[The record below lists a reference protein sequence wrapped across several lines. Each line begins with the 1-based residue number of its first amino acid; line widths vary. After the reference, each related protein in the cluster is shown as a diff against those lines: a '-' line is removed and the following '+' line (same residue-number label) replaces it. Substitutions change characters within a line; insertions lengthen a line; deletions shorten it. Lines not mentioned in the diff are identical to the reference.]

1 VWTAMRIT
9 TPILI
14 ALFTAACGSNKPTEP
29 GADTRTRP
37 EPVST
42 WTPKPWPPPADASPP
57 AVDVAAQCAK
67 LGQSSDVATAAA
79 KALATGFND
88 YKAAVTCLADA
99 LDATKQMIAW
109 GTEQEFDKEYLRQ
122 ALAQSIESLT
132 AISLNPYDLDQDA
145 DVHALAVAARDWLAT
160 H

>member
-1 VWTAMRIT
+1 
-9 TPILI
+9 
-14 ALFTAACGSNKPTEP
+14 
-29 GADTRTRP
+29 
-37 EPVST
+37 
-42 WTPKPWPPPADASPP
+42 
-57 AVDVAAQCAK
+57 
-67 LGQSSDVATAAA
+67 
-79 KALATGFND
+79 
-88 YKAAVTCLADA
+88 
-99 LDATKQMIAW
+99 MIAW